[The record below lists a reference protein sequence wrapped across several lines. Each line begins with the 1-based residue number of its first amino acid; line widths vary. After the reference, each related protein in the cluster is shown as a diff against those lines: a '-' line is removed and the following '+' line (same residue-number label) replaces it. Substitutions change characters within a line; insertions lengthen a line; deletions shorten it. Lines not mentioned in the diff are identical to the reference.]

1 MTATGSARER
11 AWEEMDERQ
20 PTADLARDGS
30 RHLRR
35 GYENRASV
43 RASPLHQPLLVPTT
57 TLPLLPPPFK
67 TAPPLHTSARRTVA
81 VLPSKTAE
89 VALAGLHVAFP
100 ALAASRSSA
109 KASALPRA
117 W

>member
-1 MTATGSARER
+1 MTATGSARGR

-20 PTADLARDGS
+20 PTADLAGDGS

-57 TLPLLPPPFK
+57 TLPLLPPP
-67 TAPPLHTSARRTVA
+67 LQN
-81 VLPSKTAE
+81 
-89 VALAGLHVAFP
+89 
-100 ALAASRSSA
+100 SSA
-109 KASALPRA
+109 FAHLGAQDRRCAPFQDR
-117 W
+117 